1 MPQLSN
7 HRVAAQEQAMGGKAS
22 GSTPESIAEAAE
34 QRLRRS
40 RRKDE
45 NRKKD
50 DEETANRLLEELRMK
65 REASAASFE
74 GKVYLVG
81 GG

>member
-1 MPQLSN
+1 MI
-7 HRVAAQEQAMGGKAS
+7 GKKVS

-34 QRLRRS
+34 QRLRLS

-45 NRKKD
+45 NRKKN
-50 DEETANRLLEELRMK
+50 DEETANRLLEELCMK

-74 GKVYLVG
+74 GNMYLG
-81 GG
+81 GEG